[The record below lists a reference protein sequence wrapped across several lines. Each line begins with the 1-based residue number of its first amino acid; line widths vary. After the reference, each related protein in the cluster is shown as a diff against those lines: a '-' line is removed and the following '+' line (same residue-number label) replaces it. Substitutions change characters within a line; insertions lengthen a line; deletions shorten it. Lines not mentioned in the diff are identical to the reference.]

1 MKKNEN
7 FEKFLA
13 MVRDETAKAAGIV
26 SADLVSLATE
36 IGEHV
41 QSFLAENNIARQKE
55 SNGAWIAT
63 ESFTSD
69 TLPEVGI
76 ESILT
81 LLEGTNVPQKNR
93 MQAAEAVALILGR
106 NATGGSAGDAWGRQ
120 GMSQTDFGGSLISME
135 DMYPSHISALFKDS
149 RMSTESF
156 GTNQDAVLVDMKIA
170 ITVSLMKWH
179 TTLTPRML
187 AVMGTS
193 TPIVQYKKETL
204 VVYDLNNPS
213 NVDTRVIDLYEDP
226 ALVSNELKQIVPAE
240 ANDTAD
246 DVLVSDGI
254 VRFDKKANLLEL
266 SIDATKYGYTTINRT
281 DIVAD
286 GVLMEKVYIELS
298 DLVDTETFELLIPK
312 SKGRLSRQNNG
323 ESSIRAANIQHTVL
337 LTAATTESDGS
348 ASTLMTKLGDPADAI
363 AVTLQLKPEIDLK
376 TGIAYALGGFS
387 VAAANVGG
395 LTPNAGTDTLV
406 ANIITNTVPGGAGAG
421 LTGYALDAKF
431 SEENMRKSDIAVTNE
446 TGQLAYNIPTGR
458 NYLIDYAM
466 GDDRAN
472 AGTNAANLNA
482 VIRIGQDD
490 RALKLIEAVM
500 LEVKDANALKVAIG
514 AAALDIGQF
523 YAAGNK
529 VRPTV
534 LETTLDLGG
543 ITTDRDDVRFQLI
556 TSRTEA
562 FLTSVIAELHTKSF
576 FTNQLINGQAPVY
589 RVVTSNKVKDNVL
602 GVQHYHNHLTD
613 GAAPVSGDGVE
624 LRIVLK
630 SGVILEVVTT
640 TFASMDTKMIIIP
653 FLPGQPKSELN
664 FGTNW
669 DYGTMVGHYHHSD
682 GHAATNRRIYAN
694 TRELPVPTN
703 VLGAIVTV
711 DNIEEAMFRV

>member
-13 MVRDETAKAAGIV
+13 MVREETEKANEIV
-26 SADLVSLATE
+26 TADLVSLASK
-36 IGEHV
+36 IGDKV
-41 QSFLAENNIARQKE
+41 QSFLTENNIARPKE
-55 SNGAWIAT
+55 SNGAWVAT
-63 ESFTSD
+63 EAFNDD
-69 TLPEVGI
+69 TLAEVGFD
-76 ESILT
+76 SINGLVET
-81 LLEGTNVPQKNR
+81 AGVPSMNR
-93 MQAAEAVALILGR
+93 SQAVEAVALMLGR
-106 NATGGSAGDAWGRQ
+106 NATAGSYGDAWGRQ
-120 GMSQTDFGGSLISME
+120 SARQNDFSGGLVSME

-149 RMSTESF
+149 MLSTESF
-156 GTNQDAVLVDMKIA
+156 GVGTDSVLVDMKIA

-187 AVMGTS
+187 AVLGTS
-193 TPIVQYKKETL
+193 SSIVQYKKETL
-204 VVYDLNNPS
+204 IVYDLNDPTDK
-213 NVDTRVIDLYEDP
+213 DTRVIDLYDDP
-226 ALVSNELKQIVPAE
+226 SLVSNELKQIVPAE
-240 ANDTAD
+240 ANDSD
-246 DVLVSDGI
+246 DVLVADGI
-254 VRFDKKANLLEL
+254 IRFDAKANILEL
-266 SIDATKYGYTTINRT
+266 SIDAAKYGYTTINRT
-281 DIVAD
+281 DLVAD
-286 GVLMEKVYIELS
+286 GVLMEKVYIELA
-298 DLVDTETFELLIPK
+298 DGIDVETFEIAIPK
-312 SKGRLSRQNNG
+312 SKGRLSRTNNG
-323 ESSIRAANIQHTVL
+323 ESSLRQADVVHTAL
-337 LTAATTESDGS
+337 LTAATTQADGN
-348 ASTLMTKLGDPADAI
+348 ASTLMAKLGDPADAI
-363 AVTLQLKPEIDLK
+363 AVALQVKPDIDLK
-376 TGIAYALGGFS
+376 TGMAYALGGFT
-387 VAAANVGG
+387 VAAANTTGVAAD
-395 LTPNAGTDTLV
+395 TATDTLV
-406 ANIITNTVPGGAGAG
+406 ANIVTNTVPGGAGAG
-421 LTGYALDAKF
+421 LTGYTLDAKF

-500 LEVKDANALKVAIG
+500 LEVKDANALKVALG
-514 AAALDIGQF
+514 DSALDIGQF

-534 LETTLDLGG
+534 LETSLDLGG

-556 TSRTEA
+556 AARTEA

-576 FTNQLINGQAPVY
+576 YTNQLVNGQAPVY
-589 RVVTSNKVKDNVL
+589 RVITSNKVKDNVL
-602 GVQHYHNHLTD
+602 GVQHYHNHLD
-613 GAAPVSGDGVE
+613 KAGAPVSGDGVE

-630 SGVILEVVTT
+630 SGVILEVITT
-640 TFASMDTKMIIIP
+640 TFSTMDTKMIIIP

-703 VLGAIVTV
+703 VVGAIVTV
-711 DNIEEAMFRV
+711 ENIDEAMFRI